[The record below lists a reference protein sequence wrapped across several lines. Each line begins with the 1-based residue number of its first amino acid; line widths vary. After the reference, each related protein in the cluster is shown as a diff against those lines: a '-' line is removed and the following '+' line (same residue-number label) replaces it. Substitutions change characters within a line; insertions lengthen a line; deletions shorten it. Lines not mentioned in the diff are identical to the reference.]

1 MSTNLDVERENKRI
15 CVVCGKELE
24 KPFQHKYCC
33 KSCEALDRKGKK
45 VGSYNEDRVQA
56 MALAKKNSYKK
67 RNLEPLS
74 PDIRELIKYG
84 YISDLPSLA
93 HHLKKLQPGNTSI
106 NSNKLKKYFN
116 YYPEDYEI
124 FLNAKRF
131 PKMFQKRDPS
141 WFRDYEKFL
150 EDKNVNGW
158 IFYKKIKNEDFIIN
172 SNISLHDLEKS
183 CTTLGYNFSERYSK
197 IEDVLNN
204 NNQKISR
211 NWPEAKKILEEANF
225 EEFFKTPIV
234 VGVWEEWEPV
244 VREWGEA
251 LGVSFCMCKRY
262 IEEKNIKINLEYS
275 DEKLAYYKLKKYLK
289 ITEEDINFI
298 KNDLE
303 RAQNYFEMKSI
314 LNRFLFKKEL
324 LKPEDSGSK
333 KCQKYLFVKKYFVN
347 ISPNFRAACDKKV
360 GGDSWSYSPE
370 GGSSLE
376 VWMINTLKDLG
387 IPFKTQVPIKSS
399 KKGGIYKIDILI
411 NNSAC
416 IETQGDYWHAHP
428 LEFEYTPTPSKIN
441 SVFPLFRY
449 PQDPYFEKKKLNDM
463 QKEGIRRE
471 LEKYSLLCKKFGAE
485 NVYYVWEYDVLHYP
499 EEVIKFIK
507 ETFL

>member
-1 MSTNLDVERENKRI
+1 MERENKRVCI
-15 CVVCGKELE
+15 VCGKELE
-24 KPFQHKYCC
+24 KYFQHKYCS
-33 KSCEALDRKGKK
+33 KACESLDRKGKK
-45 VGSYNEDRVQA
+45 VGSYDEDRVQA
-56 MALAKKNSYKK
+56 MALAKKDAYKK

-74 PDIRELIKYG
+74 SDIRELIKYG

-93 HHLKKLQPGNTSI
+93 YHLKKLQPDNTSI
-106 NSNKLKKYFN
+106 NSNRLKKYFN
-116 YYPEDYEI
+116 YYPEDYKI
-124 FLNAKRF
+124 FLNAKKF

-141 WFRDYEKFL
+141 WFRNYEKFL
-150 EDKNVNGW
+150 EDKNINGW

-172 SNISLHDLEKS
+172 SNISLYDLEKS
-183 CTTLGYNFSERYSK
+183 CTILGYNFSERYSK

-211 NWPEAKKILEEANF
+211 KWTEAKKILEEANF

-234 VGVWEEWEPV
+234 VGAWEEWKSV
-244 VREWGEA
+244 VREKGKS

-275 DEKLAYYKLKKYLK
+275 DEKLAFYKLKKYLK
-289 ITEEDINFI
+289 ISEEDINLI

-303 RAQNYFEMKSI
+303 RAQNYLEMKNI
-314 LNRFLFKKEL
+314 LNDFLFEKEL
-324 LKPEDSGSK
+324 LKPEDSKGK
-333 KCQKYLFVKKYFVN
+333 KHQKYLFVKKYFAD
-347 ISPNFRAACDKKV
+347 ISPNFKAACGRKME
-360 GGDSWSYSPE
+360 GDFWSYSPE

-387 IPFKTQVPIKSS
+387 IPFETQVPIKSP
-399 KKGGIYKIDILI
+399 KKGGVYKIDILI

-416 IETQGDYWHAHP
+416 VEMQGDYWHAHP
-428 LEFEYTPTPSKIN
+428 LEFEYTPTSSKIN
-441 SVFPLFRY
+441 SVFPLFKY
-449 PQDPYFEKKKLNDM
+449 PQDPHFEKKKLNDT
-463 QKEGIRRE
+463 QKGGIKRE

-485 NVYYVWEYDVLHYP
+485 NVYYIWEYDVSNYP
-499 EEVIKFIK
+499 KEVIKFIK